1 MKPFLICLILA
12 GCASAPQ
19 SLPLTVSDGT
29 TLYGQTNATFDHL
42 KAGDL
47 VSYRSKGSVVF
58 AKILEVRGPG
68 VFRVDAP
75 GFVLVTKSNFVS
87 QLFRVDLKP

>member
-1 MKPFLICLILA
+1 MKPFLLCLLLT

-19 SLPLTVSDGT
+19 PLPLTVSDGS
-29 TLYGQTNATFDHL
+29 TLYGQTAATFDYL

-58 AKILEVRGPG
+58 AKITEVRGPG

-87 QLFRVDLKP
+87 QLFPIQP